1 MKLEVKHGAGSWR
14 TVMTFATTELLVV
27 QGIAREL
34 FSFSDQKSVLRTV
47 HDDGYPHAFSYPP
60 FRKWE
65 PAKLS
70 PRPQETYR

>member
-1 MKLEVKHGAGSWR
+1 MKLQAKHGAGSWC
-14 TVMTFATTELLVV
+14 TVMTFAATELLVV

-34 FSFSDQKSVLRTV
+34 FSFSDQKTVIRTV
-47 HDDGYPHAFSYPP
+47 HDDGYPHAYSSPP

-70 PRPQETYR
+70 PPPKESYR